1 MEKEVQLINKTWSYV
16 KRSVN
21 LNNFT
26 ISYSLEGGFET
37 EEAAECAKKLD
48 DIQYERDLKK
58 IKKIANIPY
67 TFKEFIEYLLKNVF
81 LPNTDTTTK
90 VIGLWGIKNL
100 IVPNIEQDVLLNY
113 VTADYINDIIG
124 RCIPICDSAGET
136 TQKFINR
143 ILRDAFEFGFL
154 QKDIREEVRNVPRK
168 IPKIKLLNKDELKKL
183 IQTASEHPGH
193 YFEILI
199 ALFAG
204 LRGGEVRGLRYDDF
218 DYENRTVR
226 IARQYTTSYRLAD
239 AYGDYSYTRYDEEK
253 DPKKSSSRILRIPDF
268 LFDELDRKKAFNET
282 IITNCEAKGLK
293 DLDRD
298 YVALSPNGKRMKS
311 GTLLEAIKRICYRA
325 GVPPI
330 SFHALRHHF
339 ATLLL
344 EKGVPLED
352 ISKLLGHKSV
362 LTTFNIYCG
371 VIDADD
377 QVREVV
383 GALMPYPGRAMG

>member
-1 MEKEVQLINKTWSYV
+1 MEKEVQLNNKTWSYV

-26 ISYSLEGGFET
+26 VSYSLEGGFTT
-37 EEAAECAKKLD
+37 EEAAESAKKAD
-48 DIQYERDLKK
+48 DAQYERDLKQ

-67 TFKEFIEYLLKNVF
+67 TFKEFVEHWLENVF
-81 LPNTDTTTK
+81 IPNTDTFTK
-90 VIGLWGIKNL
+90 VIGVWGIRKL
-100 IVPNIEQDVLLNY
+100 ILPNIEQDVLLNY
-113 VTADYINDIIG
+113 VTADYINDILE

-136 TQKFINR
+136 TQKFLNR
-143 ILRDAFEFGFL
+143 VLRDAFEFGFL
-154 QKDIREEVRNVPRK
+154 KKDIREGIITAPRQV
-168 IPKIKLLNKDELKKL
+168 PKIKLLKKDELKRF
-183 IQTASEHPGH
+183 IQTASEHPGY
-193 YFEILI
+193 YFEILM

-204 LRGGEVRGLRYDDF
+204 LRRGEVRGLRYDDF

-226 IARQYTTSYRLAD
+226 IARQYTSNYHLAD
-239 AYGDYSYTRYDEEK
+239 ANGDYSYSRYDEEK

-268 LFDELDRKKAFNET
+268 LFDELDRKRAFNET
-282 IITNCEAKGLK
+282 IIKNCEARGLV
-293 DLDRD
+293 DLDRE
-298 YVALSPNGKRMKS
+298 YVALAPSGKRKKS
-311 GTLLEAIKRICYRA
+311 NTLLCAVKRVCNMA
-325 GVPPI
+325 GVPQI

-377 QVREVV
+377 QVRDVL

>member
-1 MEKEVQLINKTWSYV
+1 MEKKVQLRNKTWSYV

-26 ISYSLEGGFET
+26 ITYLLEGGFET
-37 EEAAECAKKLD
+37 EEAAERAKKLN
-48 DIQYERDLKK
+48 DIQYERDLKQ
-58 IKKIANIPY
+58 IKKIANIPF
-67 TFKEFIEYLLKNVF
+67 TFKEFVEHWLKNVF
-81 LPNTDTTTK
+81 LPNTDAATK

-113 VTADYINDIIG
+113 VTADYINELID

-136 TQKFINR
+136 TQKFMNR
-143 ILRDAFEFGFL
+143 ILRDAFEFGYL
-154 QKDIREEVRNVPRK
+154 PKDVREDIKIVPRK
-168 IPKIKLLNKDELKKL
+168 VPKIKLLKKAELKKL
-183 IQTASEHPGH
+183 IQTASEHPGY

-204 LRGGEVRGLRYDDF
+204 LRSGEVRGLRYDDF

-226 IARQYTTSYRLAD
+226 IARQYTTNYYLAET
-239 AYGDYSYTRYDEEK
+239 YSDYSYTRYDEEK
-253 DPKKSSSRILRIPDF
+253 DPKKSSSRILKIPDF

-282 IITNCEAKGLK
+282 IIKNCEAKGME
-293 DLDRD
+293 DLDRE
-298 YVALSPNGKRMKS
+298 YVALSPNGKRKKCS
-311 GTLLEAIKRICYRA
+311 TLLEAIKRVCHKA
-325 GVPPI
+325 GVPLI

-371 VIDADD
+371 VIDADE
-377 QVREVV
+377 QAREVI
-383 GALMPYPGRAMG
+383 GTLMPYPGRAMG